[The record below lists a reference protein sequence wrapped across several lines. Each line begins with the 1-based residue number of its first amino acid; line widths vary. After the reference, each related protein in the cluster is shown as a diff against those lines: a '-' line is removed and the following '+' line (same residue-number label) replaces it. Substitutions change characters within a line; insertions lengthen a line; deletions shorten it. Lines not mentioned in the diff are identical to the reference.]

1 MRIRS
6 LLLLFSMGR
15 VCRLVCFRST
25 HTNRGEYCEDY
36 EWERKAMEQV
46 ICKRRKKGWLF
57 VLLVAAGVVFC
68 LCYGYYWMKINIP
81 SEMKL
86 LLGQKEEFDFSVP
99 MEASI
104 FGEETAGVLYINQKP
119 LSEEVI
125 DIDLQNPFS
134 VSSESL
140 GKYEVLLKLF
150 GIIPI
155 KEISV
160 EVIEEL
166 EVIPGGDVIGLQIET
181 DGILVLG
188 TGEVTLKDGTKA
200 EPAKGILKSGD
211 YIVGIDGKIGITREE
226 FINSIGVEQ
235 INLTVNR
242 NGRLISLPIQP
253 VQDYSGKYKLGA
265 WIRTDAQGI
274 GTITYITSNGKF
286 GALGHG
292 ITDVDTGLLMEIGC
306 GTLFDAEVL
315 SVVKGKNGTPG
326 ELIGIIRQTGISRI
340 GEIKENCA
348 KGIYGEMKLGM
359 VHGEDAVPI
368 ALKQDIELGPATI
381 LCQVD
386 SEVREYE
393 IEIERVELGRTN
405 DNKGLVI
412 KITDEALLKKTGGIV
427 QGMSGSPILQNG
439 KLIGAVTHVLVND
452 PTRGYGIF
460 IENMLEH

>member
-1 MRIRS
+1 MEQVLCRRKRKGWIFALVAAVS
-6 LLLLFSMGR
+6 ILLFS
-15 VCRLVCFRST
+15 
-25 HTNRGEYCEDY
+25 
-36 EWERKAMEQV
+36 
-46 ICKRRKKGWLF
+46 I
-57 VLLVAAGVVFC
+57 
-68 LCYGYYWMKINIP
+68 YGYYWMKINVP
-81 SEMKL
+81 SEIKL
-86 LLGQKEEFDFSVP
+86 LLGQEEQFDFSVP

-104 FGEETAGVLYINQKP
+104 LGEEATGVLYVNQKP
-119 LSEEVI
+119 LSTEVI

-150 GIIPI
+150 GLIPI
-155 KEISV
+155 KEITL

-188 TGEVTLKDGTKA
+188 TGEVTLKDGSIA
-200 EPAKGILKSGD
+200 EPSKGILKSGD
-211 YIVGIDGKIGITREE
+211 YIVGINGETGITRQKLLD
-226 FINSIGVEQ
+226 SIGVERLK
-235 INLTVNR
+235 LTVKR
-242 NGRLISLPIQP
+242 NSELLDVELRP

-274 GTITYITSNGKF
+274 GTITYVASNGAF

-292 ITDVDTGLLMEIGC
+292 ITDVDTGLLMEIDSGK
-306 GTLFDAEVL
+306 LYDAEVL

-326 ELIGIIRQTGISRI
+326 ELIGIIRQSGISLI
-340 GEIKENCA
+340 GEINENCS
-348 KGIYGEMKLGM
+348 KGIYGKMKLGM
-359 VHGEDAVPI
+359 IEDEKAVPI
-368 ALKQDIELGPATI
+368 ALKQEIELGKATI

-393 IEIERVELGRTN
+393 IEIERIELGRTN

-412 KITDEALLKKTGGIV
+412 RITDEALLKKTGGIV
-427 QGMSGSPILQNG
+427 QGMSGSPIMQNG

-460 IENMLEH
+460 IETMLDVTANR

>member
-1 MRIRS
+1 MEQELCKRKRKGRLFI
-6 LLLLFSMGR
+6 LIIPVGLLF
-15 VCRLVCFRST
+15 LV
-25 HTNRGEYCEDY
+25 
-36 EWERKAMEQV
+36 
-46 ICKRRKKGWLF
+46 L
-57 VLLVAAGVVFC
+57 
-68 LCYGYYWMKINIP
+68 YGYYWMKINVP

-86 LLGQKEEFDFSVP
+86 ILGQEENFDFSVP

-104 FGEETAGVLYINQKP
+104 MGEEAAGVLYINQKP
-119 LSEEVI
+119 LEEDVI

-134 VSSESL
+134 VSSETL
-140 GKYEVLLKLF
+140 GEYEILLKLF

-155 KEISV
+155 KEISL

-188 TGEVTLKDGTKA
+188 TGAVTLKDGTTV

-211 YIVGIDGKIGITREE
+211 YIVGINGKLGVTREE
-226 FINSIGVEQ
+226 FIDSIGVERL
-235 INLTVNR
+235 NLTIKR
-242 NGRLISLPIQP
+242 NEELVQIEIQP

-274 GTITYITSNGKF
+274 GTITYVTSNGKF

-292 ITDVDTGLLMEIGC
+292 ITDVDTGLLMDIDG
-306 GTLFDAEVL
+306 GKLFDAEVL

-326 ELIGIIRQTGISRI
+326 ELIGIIRQSGISQI
-340 GEIKENCA
+340 GEIEENCS
-348 KGIYGEMKLGM
+348 KGIYGQVRLGIAD
-359 VHGEDAVPI
+359 GEKAVPI
-368 ALKQDIELGPATI
+368 ALKQDIELGAATI

-386 SEVREYE
+386 SEVKEYD
-393 IEIERVELGRTN
+393 IEIERIELGRTN

-412 KITDEALLKKTGGIV
+412 RITDENLLKKTGGIV
-427 QGMSGSPILQNG
+427 QGMSGSPIMQNG

-460 IENMLEH
+460 IENMLENN

>member
-1 MRIRS
+1 
-6 LLLLFSMGR
+6 
-15 VCRLVCFRST
+15 
-25 HTNRGEYCEDY
+25 
-36 EWERKAMEQV
+36 MEQV
-46 ICKRRKKGWLF
+46 LCKGRRKGWLL
-57 VLLVAAGVVFC
+57 VLLAASLIFLGA
-68 LCYGYYWMKINIP
+68 YGYYWMKVNVP
-81 SEMKL
+81 SEIKL
-86 LLGQKEEFDFSVP
+86 LLGQEEKFDFSVP

-104 FGEETAGVLYINQKP
+104 MGEEAAGVLYVNQKP

-125 DIDLQNPFS
+125 DIDLLNPFS

-160 EVIEEL
+160 EVVEEM
-166 EVIPGGDVIGLQIET
+166 EVMPGGDIIGLQIET

-188 TGEVTLKDGTKA
+188 TGEVTLKDGTLA

-211 YIVGIDGKIGITREE
+211 YIVGINGKLGITREE
-226 FINSIGVEQ
+226 FLNSIGVEPLK
-235 INLTVNR
+235 LTVQR
-242 NGRLISLPIQP
+242 NNELIQVTVQP
-253 VQDYSGKYKLGA
+253 VQDYSGKYKIGT

-274 GTITYITSNGKF
+274 GTITYITGNGKF

-292 ITDVDTGLLMEIGC
+292 ITDVDTGLLMEIEG
-306 GTLFDAEVL
+306 GKLFDAEVL
-315 SVVKGKNGTPG
+315 SIVKGKTGTPG
-326 ELIGIIRQTGISRI
+326 ELIGIIRQSGISQI
-340 GEIKENCA
+340 GDIDENCS
-348 KGIYGEMKLGM
+348 KGIYGQIKLGRM
-359 VHGEDAVPI
+359 DFSTTVPV
-368 ALKQDIELGPATI
+368 ALKQEIKLGPATI
-381 LCQVD
+381 YCEID

-393 IEIERVELGRTN
+393 IEIERIELGRTN

-412 KITDEALLKKTGGIV
+412 KITDEELLKKTGGIV

-460 IENMLEH
+460 IENMLEVTE